1 MKLFSLL
8 SFGFIVLGLLLF
20 GVNWI
25 MESYTEFIVL
35 LGFVSLCVG
44 ILLSFIA
51 IAKQE
56 EGILKFISLFSFFII
71 LFLTTWFQPLEF
83 IRITTWL
90 NNIS

>member
-1 MKLFSLL
+1 MKPFSLL

-25 MESYTEFIVL
+25 MEGYTEFIVL
-35 LGFVSLCVG
+35 LGFVFLCVG
-44 ILLSFIA
+44 IVLSIIA

-56 EGILKFISLFSFFII
+56 EGILKFISLISFFII